1 MSAQTP
7 AESRLGGSKVRKR
20 SVFLAA
26 SVLILIL
33 VVLFGSIAWFSYL
46 RGGDA
51 GLLFGEKIAVLEIK
65 GVIADSQPT
74 IEQLVTFRKDS
85 SIKAVVVRIE
95 SPGGGV
101 SPSQELYQEIG
112 RTGRE
117 KPVVVSMGSI
127 AASGGYYIASAA
139 QKIYANPGTIT
150 GSIGVILQFTNF
162 EELLKKI
169 GFRIEVVK
177 SGKFKDV
184 GNPARE
190 MTPEERAYLQTMI
203 DNVHQQFVRDVA
215 RGRRMKEEE
224 VRELADGRIFT
235 GEQAKELGLVDEL
248 GNLRDAINAA
258 AKLAKIEGEPK
269 IVYPEK
275 EKRSVVDYL
284 FDRVTEKLAD
294 SLQDFMGLLLLPP
307 LPGEPSLS

>member
-1 MSAQTP
+1 M
-7 AESRLGGSKVRKR
+7 RKR

-33 VVLFGSIAWFSYL
+33 VVIFGSLAWFSHL

-51 GLLFGEKIAVLEIK
+51 GPVFGEKVAVLEIK

-74 IEQLVTFRKDS
+74 IEQLATFRKDS
-85 SIKAVVVRIE
+85 SVKAVVVRIE

-101 SPSQELYQEIG
+101 SPSQELYQEVG
-112 RTGRE
+112 RTRRE

-162 EELLKKI
+162 EELLNKI
-169 GFRIEVVK
+169 GFRMEIVK

-184 GNPARE
+184 GNPSRE

-215 RGRRMKEEE
+215 RGRRMQEEE
-224 VRELADGRIFT
+224 VREVADGRIFT

-258 AKLAKIEGEPK
+258 AKLAGIEGEPK

-284 FDRVTEKLAD
+284 FNRVTEKLAD
-294 SLQDFMGLLLLPP
+294 NIQEYMGLLLLPP

>member
-1 MSAQTP
+1 M
-7 AESRLGGSKVRKR
+7 RKR
-20 SVFLAA
+20 SIFLAA
-26 SVLILIL
+26 CVLILIL
-33 VVLFGSIAWFSYL
+33 VVIFGSIAWFSHL
-46 RGGDA
+46 RGGEA

-74 IEQLVTFRKDS
+74 IEQLATFRKDS

-162 EELLKKI
+162 EELLNKI
-169 GFRIEVVK
+169 GFRMEIVK

-184 GNPARE
+184 GNPSRE

-215 RGRRMKEEE
+215 RGRRMQEDE
-224 VRELADGRIFT
+224 VREVADGRIFT
-235 GEQAKELGLVDEL
+235 GEQSKELGLVDEL

-258 AKLAKIEGEPK
+258 AKLAGIEGEPK

-284 FDRVTEKLAD
+284 FNRVTEKLAENI
-294 SLQDFMGLLLLPP
+294 QEYIGLLLLPP

>member
-1 MSAQTP
+1 M
-7 AESRLGGSKVRKR
+7 RKR

-33 VVLFGSIAWFSYL
+33 VVIFGSIAWFSHL

-51 GLLFGEKIAVLEIK
+51 GLVFGEKVAVLEIK

-74 IEQLVTFRKDS
+74 IEQLATFRKDS
-85 SIKAVVVRIE
+85 SVKAVVVRIE

-162 EELLKKI
+162 EELLNKI
-169 GFRIEVVK
+169 GFRMEIVK

-184 GNPARE
+184 GNPSRE

-215 RGRRMKEEE
+215 RGRRMQEEE
-224 VRELADGRIFT
+224 VREVADGRIFT

-258 AKLAKIEGEPK
+258 AKLAAIEGEPK

-294 SLQDFMGLLLLPP
+294 NIQEYMGLLLVPP
-307 LPGEPSLS
+307 LPGEPNLS